1 MVAIDTA
8 IAFLHPLAVI
18 MLACLWTLWI
28 LRRDYRP
35 HLPEEDVVEEE
46 TVTTEEAE
54 GV

>member
-1 MVAIDTA
+1 MSTVDTA

-18 MLACLWTLWI
+18 VLSCLWTLWI

-35 HLPEEDVVEEE
+35 HLPEEQVTEEE
-46 TVTTEEAE
+46 TVVTDEAE